1 MDLMSALYPEV
12 TMKKFQHTSRRE
24 SAWSTRPEHQNLQ
37 ESRSG
42 RAWALRQASCLS
54 KKAWKDFA
62 LNNALAV

>member
-1 MDLMSALYPEV
+1 
-12 TMKKFQHTSRRE
+12 MKKFQHTSRRE

-42 RAWALRQASCLS
+42 RAWALRQANCLS
-54 KKAWKDFA
+54 KKAWKDIA

>member
-1 MDLMSALYPEV
+1 
-12 TMKKFQHTSRRE
+12 MKKLQPASRRE
-24 SAWSTRPEHQNLQ
+24 SAWSTRPEHQDLQ

-42 RAWALRQASCLS
+42 RVWALRQANCLS